1 MDACNG
7 GDALVFQVFII
18 GDSGVGKSCLLQRF
32 AEGTYEEIFTP
43 TTGVKFRTWTI
54 PVDGKTIRL
63 QINDV
68 AGNGDYRPAIWNKYK
83 KAHGFIIVFD
93 VTDEELAN
101 KWAIKFMEASAKDGT
116 NVGHIFVG
124 MALDIKKRLYPQL
137 KGSPMD
143 AEHVDISPGHQKI
156 SANTTDSVGSQRNEK
171 GNMDGSRPA
180 GSAASRPQGKSRR
193 EPCDYTFNV
202 ALIGDSGVGKSCLM
216 LRFTD
221 DCFSHLTAATVCL
234 DMRTKVLKVD
244 GHTVELLIRDT
255 AGQEIHRAITRSY
268 YRGSDG
274 IIIVYDVTRKE
285 TFDSIQ
291 SWLEDIDTYAREDTI
306 KILVGNKNDM
316 TKEKVVD
323 HSFAQGFADQHG
335 LPFLEASARNAT
347 NVEKIFETIATLLK
361 ERAGPP
367 KKRDNKG
374 DQTDT
379 VQLDSEKKPKKR
391 SGCC

>member
-1 MDACNG
+1 M
-7 GDALVFQVFII
+7 
-18 GDSGVGKSCLLQRF
+18 
-32 AEGTYEEIFTP
+32 
-43 TTGVKFRTWTI
+43 
-54 PVDGKTIRL
+54 
-63 QINDV
+63 
-68 AGNGDYRPAIWNKYK
+68 
-83 KAHGFIIVFD
+83 AHGFIIVFD
-93 VTDEELAN
+93 VTDETSFKGVKEWLRQLNWLRNKNVVKILVGNKCDMKAERLIPFEIAAELAN